1 MQNNSQIGNLLLVVC
16 TSLSTLFVQVLLV
29 SETPL
34 IGQETTNTT
43 PLVARVV
50 HDPDD
55 GKAPPPT

>member
-34 IGQETTNTT
+34 IGQETTDAT